1 MKINDLGFF
10 LGSKTHLENMK
21 ILKVFSLN
29 NGVIRGIIRIRKNTN
44 LVVILDKIK
53 FEWSSKSKDNLGYIN
68 FEAIHPSY
76 KQTDSFLISLIK
88 GCVSEICHRFL
99 PSWEKN
105 SEIFD
110 NISSLSS
117 IFGSNEI
124 SILKEYIFWE
134 FNFLKNMG
142 YQIDFSRCSV
152 TGIKEN
158 IDFISPKTGN
168 AVCYSIGKNYES
180 KLFKVPKFL
189 QDTNLKISKEEYLS
203 ALNISGFFMQK
214 FLEQNINK
222 LIFRKQLI
230 NKIRNLKFL

>member
-1 MKINDLGFF
+1 MKIYDLGYFI
-10 LGSKTHLENMK
+10 GSKTHLENKK
-21 ILKVFSLN
+21 IITVFSLN
-29 NGVIRGIIRIRKNTN
+29 NGVIRGIIRLRKNTN

-53 FEWSSKSKDNLGYIN
+53 FEWSSKSKENLGYIN

-76 KQTDSFLISLIK
+76 KLTDSFLISLIK
-88 GCVSEICHRFL
+88 GCVSEICYRFL
-99 PSWEKN
+99 PVWEKN
-105 SEIFD
+105 NEIFD
-110 NISSLSS
+110 NISYLST

-124 SILKEYIFWE
+124 FIIKEYVIWE

-152 TGIKEN
+152 TGMKEN

-168 AVCYSIGKNYES
+168 AVCYNIGKKYES

-189 QDTNLKISKEEYLS
+189 QETNLKVSKEECLNALS
-203 ALNISGFFMQK
+203 ITGFFMQK

-222 LIFRKQLI
+222 LIYRKQLLT
-230 NKIRNLKFL
+230 KIRNL